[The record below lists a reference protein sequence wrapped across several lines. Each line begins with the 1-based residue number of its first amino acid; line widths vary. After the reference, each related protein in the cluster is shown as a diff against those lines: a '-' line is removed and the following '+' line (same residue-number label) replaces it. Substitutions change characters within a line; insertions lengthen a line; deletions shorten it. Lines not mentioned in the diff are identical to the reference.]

1 MIVIAAASLLQVLHL
16 LYLLLYPLLMAA
28 QTAWDLLDK
37 IMLWL
42 VDLLDKI
49 MFWLVDK
56 SMATRRV
63 LNKWAL

>member
-1 MIVIAAASLLQVLHL
+1 MRRIAKFTMIVIAAASLLQVLHL

-37 IMLWL
+37 IM
-42 VDLLDKI
+42 
-49 MFWLVDK
+49 FWLVDK
-56 SMATRRV
+56 SLATRRV